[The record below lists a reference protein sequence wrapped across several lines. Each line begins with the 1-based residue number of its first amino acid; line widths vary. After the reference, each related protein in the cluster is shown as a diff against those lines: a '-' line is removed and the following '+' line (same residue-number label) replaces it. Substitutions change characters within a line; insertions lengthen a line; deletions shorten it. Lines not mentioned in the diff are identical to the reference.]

1 MMLAKTTETYWWLI
15 ICHETY
21 FMHVHIFVFWRK
33 FKFSFNARLWNV
45 LILCCCVGVHESYNE
60 FYYADVIVKL
70 EVTVRVQYSTG
81 VMGGSII
88 NILEDAKIVSF
99 RFPLPAVSFHCHR
112 HWALTEQTPSRSYSD
127 SLQNTA
133 RPSLLSS
140 QQGKPWHLKKPLRS

>member
-1 MMLAKTTETYWWLI
+1 M
-15 ICHETY
+15 
-21 FMHVHIFVFWRK
+21 
-33 FKFSFNARLWNV
+33 
-45 LILCCCVGVHESYNE
+45 HESYNE

-112 HWALTEQTPSRSYSD
+112 H
-127 SLQNTA
+127 
-133 RPSLLSS
+133 
-140 QQGKPWHLKKPLRS
+140 